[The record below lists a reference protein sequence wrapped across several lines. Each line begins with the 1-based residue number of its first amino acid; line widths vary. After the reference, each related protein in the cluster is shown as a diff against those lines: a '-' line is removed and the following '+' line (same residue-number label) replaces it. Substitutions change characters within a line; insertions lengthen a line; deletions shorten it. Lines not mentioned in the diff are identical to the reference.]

1 MNRLKTKLGKL
12 SFNNP
17 ITVASGTFS
26 YEYNQ
31 LYDVNQLGAIVTKT
45 ITPEP
50 KKGNPTPR
58 LYETECGLLNSIG
71 LQNPGIEHFLK
82 HSIKDYENFSSPLL
96 VSFSASTID
105 DFCLMIQ
112 RLEECDLIKGY
123 EVNVSCPNVANEGL
137 AFGVDDKVIYE
148 LTCKLSKLTNKE
160 LIIKLSPNVTDI
172 VKIAKAAEEGGA
184 TSIALINT
192 MLGMAIDWQNGKSR
206 IKKGVAGYSGLA
218 IKPIALQMVYRVAK
232 QIKIPILAMGGI
244 SSYQDCL
251 EFLYAGA
258 SMLAIGT
265 TQFYQGDLP
274 MKIIN
279 DLNKHFE
286 DNDQVLNDIIGK
298 VWGIE

>member
-1 MNRLKTKLGKL
+1 MNRLKTSLGRL
-12 SFNNP
+12 TFENP
-17 ITVASGTFS
+17 VTVASGTFS

-31 LYDVNQLGAIVTKT
+31 LYDVNQLGALVTKT

-58 LYETECGLLNSIG
+58 LFETEYGLLNSIG
-71 LQNPGIEHFLK
+71 LQNPGIDYFLK
-82 HSIKDYENFSSPLL
+82 HSIKDYEQFTSPLI
-96 VSFSASTID
+96 VSFSASTVD
-105 DFCLMIQ
+105 EFCDMMNK
-112 RLEECDLIKGY
+112 LEESDIIKGY
-123 EVNVSCPNVANEGL
+123 EVNVSCPNVANEGI
-137 AFGVDDKVIYE
+137 AFGVDAQIVYD
-148 LTCKLSKLTNKE
+148 LTSKLAKLTSKE

-172 VKIAKAAEEGGA
+172 VKIAKAAEDAGA

-192 MLGMAIDWQNGKSR
+192 MLGMAIDWKNGQSR
-206 IKKGVAGYSGLA
+206 IKRGVAGYSGIA

-244 SSYQDCL
+244 SNYQDCL

-265 TQFYQGDLP
+265 TQFYQPDTP
-274 MKIIN
+274 IKIIN
-279 DLNKHFE
+279 DLNRHFE
-286 DNDQVLNDIIGK
+286 ENNLTINDVIGK